1 MIKRE
6 AKDAL
11 IRLSEQFPIVA
22 ITGPRQSGKTTLA
35 KETFPNKKYVS
46 FDDQNMRNIAMSN
59 PDDFLLA
66 FPDGAIIDEA
76 QKVPGIFSALKKAVD
91 EVNWEP
97 GKYVVTGSSQFRL
110 KENINETL
118 AGRIGTIKLLPFSIQ
133 ELKENSMLKSN
144 AYEMAFTGFYP
155 PLHDENKKFQIDD
168 WYDNYIDTYIDMD
181 VRDQIRPSHLSSF
194 KKFVQECAIY
204 SGQILNMDSISKAV
218 GVSAVTIKEWLS
230 ILENSFLIHMI
241 EVDNNDLGKQLIKSP
256 KLYFIDTGLLC
267 HLLRIENYQDLILN
281 NRKGAIIETMAVSEL
296 LKKRF
301 NEARKANLTY
311 FRDKNGYEVDIIADW
326 KKTYA
331 IEVKCNNESE
341 AKLSKN
347 VRKYVE
353 LKGANTDAKVYYL
366 GNISIKVNNVEYISW
381 IDW

>member
-1 MIKRE
+1 MIRRE

-11 IRLSEQFPIVA
+11 IRLSEQFPIIA

-46 FDDQNMRNIAMSN
+46 FDDQNMRNIAISN

-91 EVNWEP
+91 GVDWKP
-97 GKYVVTGSSQFRL
+97 GKYIITGSSQFRL

-133 ELKENSMLKSN
+133 ELKENNMLKSN
-144 AYEMAFTGFYP
+144 AYEMAFVGFYP

-168 WYDNYIDTYIDMD
+168 WFDNYIDTYIDMD

-241 EVDNNDLGKQLIKSP
+241 EVDNNDLGRQLIKSP
-256 KLYFIDTGLLC
+256 KLYFVDAGLLC
-267 HLLRIENYQDLILN
+267 HLLRIENYQDLILS

-301 NEARKANLTY
+301 NQGRKANLTY

-331 IEVKCNNESE
+331 IEIKCNNESE
-341 AKLSKN
+341 TKLSKN

-353 LKGANTDAKVYYL
+353 LRKTNTAAKVYYL
-366 GNISIKVNNVEYISW
+366 GSISIKVNDVEYVPW

>member
-1 MIKRE
+1 MIRRE

-11 IRLSEQFPIVA
+11 IRLSEQFPIIA

-46 FDDQNMRNIAMSN
+46 FDDQNMRNIAISN

-76 QKVPGIFSALKKAVD
+76 QKAPGIFSALKKAVD
-91 EVNWEP
+91 GTDWKP
-97 GKYVVTGSSQFRL
+97 GKYIITGSSQFRL

-133 ELKENSMLKSN
+133 ELKENGMLKSN
-144 AYEMAFTGFYP
+144 AYEMAFEGFYP
-155 PLHDENKKFQIDD
+155 PLYDDNKKFQIDD
-168 WYDNYIDTYIDMD
+168 WFDNYIDTYIDMD
-181 VRDQIRPSHLSSF
+181 IRDQIRPSHLSSF

-241 EVDNNDLGKQLIKSP
+241 EVDNNDLGRQLVKSP
-256 KLYFIDTGLLC
+256 KLYFVDTGLLC
-267 HLLRIENYQDLILN
+267 HLLRIENYQDLILSN
-281 NRKGAIIETMAVSEL
+281 QKGAIIETMAVSEL

-301 NEARKANLTY
+301 NQGRKANLTY

-331 IEVKCNNESE
+331 IEIKCNNESE
-341 AKLSKN
+341 TKLSKN

-353 LKGANTDAKVYYL
+353 LRKTNTAAKVYYL
-366 GNISIKVNNVEYISW
+366 GSISIKVNDVEYVPW

>member
-1 MIKRE
+1 MIRRE
-6 AKDAL
+6 AKEAL
-11 IRLSEQFPIVA
+11 IRLSEQFPIIA

-35 KETFPNKKYVS
+35 KETFPDKKYIS
-46 FDDQNMRNIAMSN
+46 FDDQNTRNIAMSN
-59 PDDFLLA
+59 PNDFLLA

-76 QKVPGIFSALKKAVD
+76 QKVPNIFSAFKKAVD
-91 EVNWEP
+91 EKDWEP
-97 GKYVVTGSSQFRL
+97 GKFIITGSSQFRL

-133 ELKENSMLKSN
+133 ELKENNMLKSN

-155 PLHDENKKFQIDD
+155 PLHDKSKNFQLDD
-168 WYDNYIDTYIDMD
+168 WFDNYIDTYIDMD

-194 KKFVQECAIY
+194 KEFIQECAIY

-218 GVSAVTIKEWLS
+218 GVSAVTIKEWIS
-230 ILENSFLIHMI
+230 ILENSFLIHLI
-241 EVDNNDLGKQLIKSP
+241 EVDNNDLGKQLVKSP
-256 KLYFIDTGLLC
+256 KMYFVDTGLLC
-267 HLLRIENYQDLILN
+267 YLLRIENYQELILS

-296 LKKRF
+296 LKKRY
-301 NEARKANLTY
+301 NQARKPNLTY

-331 IEVKCNNESE
+331 IEIKCDSENE

-353 LKGANTDAKVYYL
+353 LRGENTDAKVYYL
-366 GNISIKVNNVEYISW
+366 GDISIQTNNVKYVSW

>member
-11 IRLSEQFPIVA
+11 IRLSEQFPIIA

-35 KETFPNKKYVS
+35 KESFPDKKYVS

-76 QKVPGIFSALKKAVD
+76 QKVPSIFSALKKAVD
-91 EVNWEP
+91 ENEWNP
-97 GKYVVTGSSQFRL
+97 GKYIITGSSQFRL

-133 ELKENSMLKSN
+133 ELKENNMLKSN

-155 PLHDENKKFQIDD
+155 PLHDKNKKFQIDD
-168 WYDNYIDTYIDMD
+168 WFDNYIDTYIDMD
-181 VRDQIRPSHLSSF
+181 VRDQIRPSHLSTF

-204 SGQILNMDSISKAV
+204 SGQILNMDSISRAV

-241 EVDNNDLGKQLIKSP
+241 EVDNNDLGKQLIKRP
-256 KLYFIDTGLLC
+256 KLYFVDTGLLC
-267 HLLRIENYQDLILN
+267 NLLRIENYQDLILN

-301 NEARKANLTY
+301 NQARKDNLTY
-311 FRDKNGYEVDIIADW
+311 FRDKDGFEVDIIADW

-331 IEVKCNNESE
+331 IEVKCNNEKE
-341 AKLSKN
+341 TNLSKN
-347 VRKYVE
+347 VRKY
-353 LKGANTDAKVYYL
+353 LDLRGNNTDAKVYYL
-366 GNISIKVNNVEYISW
+366 GDTSIKVNNVEYVSW
-381 IDW
+381 LDW